1 MGFEVVT
8 WLNTLRQETMKYKVM
23 FGFLALTLAPTLA
36 LTLPAVEAQAHHS
49 AAQFDFG
56 NPKDVTGVVKEFEAR
71 NPHTK
76 LVLEMKKAD
85 GSMGPVEFES
95 HSRNNIYRR
104 GWREGMVK
112 IGEKVTIKIAPR
124 KDGADGGYVTEY
136 HLPDG
141 TSF

>member
-1 MGFEVVT
+1 
-8 WLNTLRQETMKYKVM
+8 MKYRVL
-23 FGFLALTLAPTLA
+23 FGFLGLTLVPAVAMTLAPLNVA
-36 LTLPAVEAQAHHS
+36 EAHHS
-49 AAQFDFG
+49 AAQFDFAK
-56 NPKDVTGVVKEFEAR
+56 PTEVTGVVKEFEAR

-76 LVLEMKKAD
+76 LVLEMKRQD

-112 IGEKVTIKIAPR
+112 VGEKVTIKIAPR

-136 HLPDG
+136 TLPDG
-141 TSF
+141 TKF

>member
-1 MGFEVVT
+1 
-8 WLNTLRQETMKYKVM
+8 MKYKVL
-23 FGFLALTLAPTLA
+23 FGFLGMTLAPALA
-36 LTLPAVEAQAHHS
+36 LTVAPVNMAEAHHS

-56 NPKDVTGVVKEFEAR
+56 KPTEVTGVVKEFEAR

-76 LVLEMKKAD
+76 LVLEIKKDDGTMK
-85 GSMGPVEFES
+85 SVEFES

-112 IGEKVTIKIAPR
+112 VGEKVTIKIAPR

-136 HLPDG
+136 DMPDG
-141 TSF
+141 TKF

>member
-1 MGFEVVT
+1 
-8 WLNTLRQETMKYKVM
+8 MKYKVI
-23 FGFLALTLAPTLA
+23 FGFLAFTLAPALT
-36 LTLPAVEAQAHHS
+36 LTLPATDAQAHHS
-49 AAQFDFG
+49 AAQFDFM
-56 NPKDVTGVVKEFEAR
+56 NPKEVSGVVKEFEAR

-76 LVLEMKKAD
+76 LILEMTKAD
-85 GSMGPVEFES
+85 GTTGPVEFES

-112 IGEKVTIKIAPR
+112 VGEKVTIKIAPR

-141 TSF
+141 KSF

>member
-1 MGFEVVT
+1 
-8 WLNTLRQETMKYKVM
+8 MKFKVLV
-23 FGFLALTLAPTLA
+23 GYLGLALA
-36 LTLPAVEAQAHHS
+36 PAVALSVAPLNVAEAHHS

-56 NPKDVTGVVKEFEAR
+56 KPVEVTGVVKEFEAR

-76 LVLEMKKAD
+76 LVLEVMRKD
-85 GSMGPVEFES
+85 GTMGPVEFEA

-112 IGEKVTIKIAPR
+112 VGEKVTIKIAPR
-124 KDGADGGYVTEY
+124 RDGADGGYVTEY

-141 TSF
+141 TTF

>member
-1 MGFEVVT
+1 
-8 WLNTLRQETMKYKVM
+8 MKYKVL
-23 FGFLALTLAPTLA
+23 FGFLACTLAPALA
-36 LTLPAVEAQAHHS
+36 VTLPATDALAHHS

-56 NPKDVTGVVKEFEAR
+56 NPKKVTGVVKEFEAR

-76 LVLEMKKAD
+76 LVLEIKKAD
-85 GSMGPVEFES
+85 GTTGPVQFES

-112 IGEKVTIKIAPR
+112 VGEKVTITIAPR

-136 HLPDG
+136 QLPDG
-141 TSF
+141 TKF